1 VLPKAVRGK
10 EPAGRQP
17 LVPLLVAG
25 GGGSMQAAGTVEEL
39 TFVAVMFVPAPL
51 TLLRIPLVVC
61 LYVAAAGA

>member
-1 VLPKAVRGK
+1 
-10 EPAGRQP
+10 
-17 LVPLLVAG
+17 
-25 GGGSMQAAGTVEEL
+25 MQAAGTVEEL